1 MIRKQLDLT
10 PSLTRRRADNPHL
23 ITWHVDCGDVLS
35 ARSANST
42 GALGV
47 LSGIRHTWG

>member
-23 ITWHVDCGDVLS
+23 ITWHVDCGDVHVG
-35 ARSANST
+35 T
-42 GALGV
+42 IGQ
-47 LSGIRHTWG
+47 

>member
-23 ITWHVDCGDVLS
+23 ITWHVDRGDVHIGMIS
-35 ARSANST
+35 Q
-42 GALGV
+42 
-47 LSGIRHTWG
+47 